1 MNGAGYGVNPE
12 EVAGYNKGVKAKL
25 ARSLNAISRKK
36 GHDENYIYDFIKLAK
51 KTQSKVIFNI
61 NILNE
66 PVEDYLKVIDILRN
80 MTLM

>member
-1 MNGAGYGVNPE
+1 MW
-12 EVAGYNKGVKAKL
+12 
-25 ARSLNAISRKK
+25 LNAISRKK

-66 PVEDYLKVIDILRN
+66 PVEDYLKVIDIFKEHDLDVIVSSLEESYILEN
-80 MTLM
+80 IKI